1 MYVHCIHN
9 CPLIFFQKFQT
20 KYSADRKKKE
30 KKKERK
36 DVVRYINRKEK
47 KSHQTKKKEVAS
59 ITIEDAPPLSLDN
72 TLSQK
77 NKKKQKKNCW
87 PVFIQKHCSYE
98 RAISLLLRGSRDEM
112 QNRPLHITQDT
123 QDVRRQPSLVAHIYC
138 HMTSCPRMPNQK
150 EKKRN
155 KNAESI
161 A

>member
-72 TLSQK
+72 TLSKK
-77 NKKKQKKNCW
+77 NKKTKKKTAGQYLYRNTAVMKEPLAYYYEGVETRCKIDRCILHRIRKTLDDSR
-87 PVFIQKHCSYE
+87 VQRHIFI
-98 RAISLLLRGSRDEM
+98 A
-112 QNRPLHITQDT
+112 T
-123 QDVRRQPSLVAHIYC
+123 
-138 HMTSCPRMPNQK
+138 
-150 EKKRN
+150 
-155 KNAESI
+155 
-161 A
+161 